1 MQIKIGGIR
10 RVRLLGEHR
19 TMNDLESSDNSDLEF
34 IGRRRIGRRLSCSG
48 RHQVTAI
55 LINIEQSDSILIRTG
70 GIKGERLLGSHRTV
84 NDLKSSNNSNLE
96 FIGQRRIGRRLSCFG
111 RHQITTI
118 LINIEQSNSIS
129 IKTRGIRGVRLL
141 ERHRTVNDLE
151 SSDNSNLEFIGRRR
165 IERQSSYPGRQ
176 SSYPGRQSSYSGR
189 HQITTIWID
198 IEQSVSISAKAKN
211 MKSGKKKFRKS
222 TRNGK
227 TGSRGNKSRR
237 RKLLDA
243 ILHALNYF
251 CTHTTLHGLRY
262 IVDPELHIVGR
273 FLWFIVFVIS
283 STIASN
289 VIYSLAFRF
298 QAAPT
303 SINIRSMHYE
313 TSNLPFPSVTLCP
326 SDRVDWNRALELE
339 TRIFSNVTDKES
351 VETFR
356 KILGKLSMMSFGDFD
371 DLEFLRSRNV
381 HSLAG
386 RTFNSLLNFV
396 PRKGQRIA
404 APLTHDLVGK
414 IIRYRTDINVT
425 QVLREVM
432 PRCDQLLSTCWW
444 RNADRNCC
452 EIFEVQKTEY
462 GFCYSFNSEMAQAAP
477 VNSTESRP
485 RRASGYGDWSGVKVT
500 IHLGNITK
508 PPHSEEIDGVVVII
522 NGPRVWPNSGTMV
535 PPGSKVSVSLDC
547 VSGYATKR
555 VLELEEGKQPCRYDR
570 TGEYNQET
578 CLSLC
583 KRYWV
588 AKYCGCNPSFLF
600 PANLFN
606 DYVVH
611 FGGDY
616 PRDIS
621 SMICNCSPECDYNFY
636 SAQFSNVPLHNT
648 NDIMLDVHYLGQTSF
663 RYKTDIVITQMD
675 LLVSFGGIIG
685 LFLGG
690 SLLSAVELVYYLAV
704 AVLSSLRRRAR
715 GRPRARSSVTH
726 VRTVLPI
733 LDYSPL
739 KPRAKRI
746 PIFANYG
753 LAELNS
759 NRY

>member
-1 MQIKIGGIR
+1 
-10 RVRLLGEHR
+10 
-19 TMNDLESSDNSDLEF
+19 
-34 IGRRRIGRRLSCSG
+34 
-48 RHQVTAI
+48 
-55 LINIEQSDSILIRTG
+55 
-70 GIKGERLLGSHRTV
+70 
-84 NDLKSSNNSNLE
+84 
-96 FIGQRRIGRRLSCFG
+96 
-111 RHQITTI
+111 
-118 LINIEQSNSIS
+118 
-129 IKTRGIRGVRLL
+129 
-141 ERHRTVNDLE
+141 
-151 SSDNSNLEFIGRRR
+151 
-165 IERQSSYPGRQ
+165 
-176 SSYPGRQSSYSGR
+176 
-189 HQITTIWID
+189 
-198 IEQSVSISAKAKN
+198 

-381 HSLAG
+381 HSLA
-386 RTFNSLLNFV
+386 
-396 PRKGQRIA
+396 
-404 APLTHDLVGK
+404 
-414 IIRYRTDINVT
+414 DINVT

-600 PANLFN
+600 PATAR
-606 DYVVH
+606 Y
-611 FGGDY
+611 
-616 PRDIS
+616 RDCTVEDFFCLI
-621 SMICNCSPECDYNFY
+621 DYN
-636 SAQFSNVPLHNT
+636 
-648 NDIMLDVHYLGQTSF
+648 
-663 RYKTDIVITQMD
+663 
-675 LLVSFGGIIG
+675 VSFGGIIG